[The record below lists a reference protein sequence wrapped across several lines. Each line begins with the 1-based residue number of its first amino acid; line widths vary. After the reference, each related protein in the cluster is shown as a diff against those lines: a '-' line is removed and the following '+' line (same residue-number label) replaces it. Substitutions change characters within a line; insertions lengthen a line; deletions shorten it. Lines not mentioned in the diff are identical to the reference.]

1 MNLPLAHRI
10 ITEAEGQP
18 FGFLKVRGR
27 DLAREVHL
35 MAEAGLVKAT
45 ETGDVEPT
53 EAVITRVTHAGH
65 QFYRALKNVRA
76 YATSWGELQ
85 PLAQRSR
92 RLGEIAVTVA
102 RSA

>member
-10 ITEAEGQP
+10 ITEAESQP

-27 DLAREVHL
+27 DLTREVHL

-45 ETGDVEPT
+45 ESGHEEPA

-76 YATSWGELQ
+76 YANN
-85 PLAQRSR
+85 
-92 RLGEIAVTVA
+92 
-102 RSA
+102 